1 MLSVNATD
9 KCFQLMPLTNA
20 LELMSLTCA
29 FVRRAGYLLGVLL
42 LQRDLKAQ
50 VLPPIEVG
58 HLIRKTIESGK
69 KVRAVIDGKLL
80 LKTPLMYRYH
90 GKPYLGTLVHNLS
103 SFDVYY
109 AHYMRITSY
118 KIDVDLRGLQQISFE
133 TRNFLGR
140 FPSEKR
146 AFFKNVE
153 VLRSVAL
160 LSMNDRTFKM
170 ADLSKRTRIV
180 NRRANK

>member
-1 MLSVNATD
+1 
-9 KCFQLMPLTNA
+9 
-20 LELMSLTCA
+20 
-29 FVRRAGYLLGVLL
+29 
-42 LQRDLKAQ
+42 
-50 VLPPIEVG
+50 
-58 HLIRKTIESGK
+58 
-69 KVRAVIDGKLL
+69 
-80 LKTPLMYRYH
+80 
-90 GKPYLGTLVHNLS
+90 
-103 SFDVYY
+103 
-109 AHYMRITSY
+109 MRITSY